1 MPRIHVPGKKLKAI
15 ADKDSHRPDPVSVK
29 LTGDIHHYLTRVLR
43 LRPSD
48 PVTLFDGERIEAF
61 GRIIAVDRR
70 TVTVEINAARFLEP
84 RDFPELVLICA
95 MLKRPKMDWV
105 IQKATELGT
114 DTIVPVH
121 FTRSVPKLDPSRT
134 KNRLA
139 RWKKIAK
146 SAAGQCGRINIPKLH
161 SPAPDLPAALSGSP
175 GQLTPNDW
183 GVVLWEQC
191 QKPALPHAP
200 PDDLGRRNRA
210 LVVIGPEGGL
220 TAEEIQAATKA
231 GFAPASLGRLILRSE
246 TAVISA
252 LTLLAAACGRLD

>member
-1 MPRIHVPGKKLKAI
+1 MPRVHVPGKKLKPLAE
-15 ADKDSHRPDPVSVK
+15 KGERTDPVSIK

-61 GRIIAVDRR
+61 GRITAVDRR
-70 TVTVEINAARFLEP
+70 AVTVEVDAARTLDP
-84 RDFPELVLICA
+84 RSFPELVLICA
-95 MLKRPKMDWV
+95 MLKRPKMDLV

-121 FTRSVPKLDPSRT
+121 LTRSVPKLDPART

-146 SAAGQCGRINIPKLH
+146 SAAGQCGRINIPKIH
-161 SPAPDLPAALSGSP
+161 APAPDLPSALGGPP
-175 GQLTPNDW
+175 GQPTSKDW

-200 PDDLGRRNRA
+200 PDDLARRDRA
-210 LVVIGPEGGL
+210 LVVVGPEGGL
-220 TAEEIQAATKA
+220 TADEIHAATEA

-252 LTLLAAACGRLD
+252 LTLLLAACGRLD